1 MQITKL
7 LPYVLPHVQGCPDP
21 FAEQAIRDSA
31 DEFCR
36 CSRVLREFAEPIS
49 VVPGESDYELLS
61 ETPGM
66 LAFDVAFV
74 RFNNQPLTSS
84 VPELQHR
91 LSRNGNGKT
100 RFYTVPTPGII
111 RLIAPPDCAGTLELV
126 LILRPGNSA
135 TSLPDAFCEEWKE
148 GIVSG
153 AISRLCA
160 TPNQSFSN
168 GELSAYHQQRF
179 EVETGRASSR
189 AVLGNTRATLRVQA
203 HP

>member
-1 MQITKL
+1 MQIAKL
-7 LPYVLPHVQGCPDP
+7 LPFVLPHVPGCPDP
-21 FAEQAIRDSA
+21 FAEQALRDSA

-36 CSRVLREFAEPIS
+36 RSRVLREFAEPIRVIS
-49 VVPGESDYELLS
+49 GESDYELLS
-61 ETPGM
+61 EIPGM
-66 LAFDVAFV
+66 LAFDVVFV
-74 RFNNQPLTSS
+74 CLNHQSLSPLS
-84 VPELQHR
+84 PELQYR
-91 LSRNGNGKT
+91 LSRNGHGGT

-111 RLIAPPDCAGTLELV
+111 RLMATPDCSGSLELV
-126 LILRPGNSA
+126 LILRPGNNA

-160 TPNQSFSN
+160 TPNQAFSN
-168 GELSAYHQQRF
+168 GELCAYHQQRF
-179 EVETGRASSR
+179 DVETRRAFSR